1 MTLVVAEVAE
11 GGLAPITAELVGAA
25 ARLGGPVS
33 VLLAGEGVRGL
44 AGDVGRLG
52 AAGVLV
58 ADDPRLSPF
67 LAEAWLPLL
76 LDAIGRVGPDA
87 VLLGHTLTGRELG
100 PLAAFRLGAGM
111 VTDCV
116 ALEREGEAL
125 VLSKPVYGGNALAEY
140 VIAARPAFA
149 TLRPR
154 AFAPLAEGE
163 PPSDGSPD
171 VVELPVGDPPGRAR
185 IVETVHREV
194 TGPVLEKASVVVS
207 GGRGLGGPD
216 NWHYVEELAAA
227 LGAAVGASRAVTDAG
242 WVAPTLQIGLTGTT
256 VNPEL
261 YVAVG
266 ISGAV
271 QHMAGC
277 GGARNIVAINR
288 DPTAN
293 VFRHARFGVVGDFR
307 EVLPALTQRIR
318 ELRAQ

>member
-1 MTLVVAEVAE
+1 MTLVVAEVAD

-25 ARLGGPVS
+25 ARLGEPVS
-33 VLLAGEGVRGL
+33 VLLAGEGVRAL
-44 AGDVGRLG
+44 ADEVGRLG
-52 AAGVLV
+52 AARVLV
-58 ADDPRLSPF
+58 ADDAGFSPY
-67 LAEAWLPLL
+67 LAEAWLPLVL
-76 LDAIGRVGPDA
+76 EAVRRVEPGA
-87 VLLGHTLTGRELG
+87 VLLGHTMTGRELG

-116 ALEREGEAL
+116 RLRREDGAL
-125 VLSKPVYGGNALAEY
+125 VLSKPVYGGNALADYAIE
-140 VIAARPAFA
+140 ARPAFA

-154 AFAPLAEGE
+154 AFAPPDEGQG
-163 PPSDGSPD
+163 PAVGAPD
-171 VVELPVGDPPGRAR
+171 VVDLAVAAPAGRTR
-185 IVETVHREV
+185 VVESVHREV
-194 TGPVLEKASVVVS
+194 AGPVLEKAGVVVS
-207 GGRGLGGPD
+207 GGRGLGGPE

-242 WVAPTLQIGLTGTT
+242 WISPTLQVGLTGTT
-256 VNPEL
+256 VSPDL

-288 DPTAN
+288 DPAAN

-307 EVLPALTQRIR
+307 EVLPALTQRVR
-318 ELRAQ
+318 ELRG